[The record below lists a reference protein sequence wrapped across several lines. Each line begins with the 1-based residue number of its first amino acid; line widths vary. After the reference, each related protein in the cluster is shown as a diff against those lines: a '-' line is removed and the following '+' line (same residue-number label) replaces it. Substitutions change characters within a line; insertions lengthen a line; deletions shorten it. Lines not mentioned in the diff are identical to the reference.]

1 MEARGGNS
9 WFTDGAVRF
18 AHNGLDDIR
27 RIIPEMDEEEA
38 GRIDIPPYPP
48 EDFVS
53 DLARMSNGRVDPRLA
68 ETLARESLPTMEWL
82 RDLGMRFAM
91 IYDNQAFLRDGMHR
105 FWGGLAVKSVGRGIG
120 LVDSLFRH
128 AEDLGVDV
136 RYDARCVGLEREA
149 DGWAL
154 SISTPEGPTQ
164 VGATNVVL
172 ACGGFE
178 ADEEMRVRH
187 LGPDWTHALVRGTE
201 HNVGDGLR
209 MAASQGAVR
218 AGAWD
223 GCHAIATDAEAP
235 AFGDRSVPGDVFK
248 KHSYPLGIIV
258 NRDGYR
264 FLDEGK
270 DLRNYTYA
278 AYGKAVLGQPEG
290 VAYQIF
296 DQQVTDLL
304 REEYRRPEATRV
316 TADTLRELADRLGIP
331 AEALERTVEEFND
344 AVVDGPF
351 NPEKRD
357 GKHTDG
363 IDPPKSN
370 WALRLEQPPFEAFPV
385 RCAITFTFGGVLV
398 DAAGRMLD
406 DSGAVIQGLYAAG
419 EMVGGLFFDNYP
431 GGAGLMSGATF
442 GRLAGSDAGRSTIL
456 SHGNTPEQR

>member
-27 RIIPEMDEEEA
+27 RIIPEMDDEEA

-68 ETLARESLPTMEWL
+68 DTLARESLPTMEWL

-120 LVDSLFRH
+120 LVDSLFRR

-149 DGWAL
+149 GGWVL

-316 TADTLRELADRLGIP
+316 TADTVRELADRLGIP

-406 DSGAVIQGLYAAG
+406 DSGAVIEGLYAAG

-442 GRLAGSDAGRSTIL
+442 GRLAGSDAGRSAIL
-456 SHGNTPEQR
+456 SHGTAPEQR